1 MITINIDPVL
11 LHLGPLTVSWH
22 SLFIVV
28 GIIAAVILARWLVKQ
43 RPWLSLDT
51 LYSATIWGIPGGI
64 VGARLVAVVDRW
76 DYYIGGPGNAFAI
89 WEGGL
94 AIWGA
99 IIGGAITIAI
109 YGWVKKFP
117 VGAYLDIMAP
127 GLILAQ
133 AIGRIGDIINGEHFS
148 TVTSFPWAVVY
159 THPNSPA
166 LGRPP
171 THPAVAYELLMDL
184 VILGILWRLIGR
196 FRPDGAFVMVYL
208 IMYSVGRFFLSF
220 LRLDS
225 NTVFLTLN
233 QPQWISIIVVVVA
246 ASWLVWRR
254 ASWQAPPALVAQ
266 PAVEVVPEGEDD

>member
-1 MITINIDPVL
+1 MITVNIDPVL
-11 LHLGPLTVSWH
+11 LHLGSLTVTWH
-22 SLFIVV
+22 SLLIVV

-51 LYSATIWGIPGGI
+51 FYSITIWGIPGGI
-64 VGARLVAVVDRW
+64 IGARLVAVVDRW

-99 IIGGAITIAI
+99 ILGGVFTIVI
-109 YGWVKKFP
+109 YGWVKKIP
-117 VGAYLDIMAP
+117 VGAYMDMMAP
-127 GLILAQ
+127 GLIMAQ

-148 TVTSFPWAVVY
+148 TVTSLPWAVVY
-159 THPNSPA
+159 THPDSPA
-166 LGRPP
+166 FGRPAA
-171 THPAVAYELLMDL
+171 HPAVAYELLMDL

-246 ASWLVWRR
+246 AAWLVWRR
-254 ASWQAPPALVAQ
+254 ASWQTPPSLVAE
-266 PAVEVVPEGEDD
+266 PAVEAVPEGEED